1 TPLYRR
7 LQSSRAFAVWMGT
20 VLRPEQT
27 LNDVAELDIATA
39 SYAIRGFPS
48 PIGAHGRPRIPRPTS
63 SPAPGIIA
71 VADDRRSTTKGEVWG
86 WDPAFPDDRRGRLG
100 ARAWIRRLAQRDRC
114 AHIPLAGSAVR
125 GQATDARAGRPMGR
139 LGAHRL
145 HRHSGPSSDHRA
157 DPRGRH
163 RPARWLRLRSVARV
177 SLLDDRPDDRLAR
190 CLLGRPPA
198 RRDLRA
204 GNGAAGVAA
213 HELPRR
219 GRGSDS

>member
-71 VADDRRSTTKGEVWG
+71 EADDRKSTIKGEVWG
-86 WDPAFPDDRRGRLG
+86 WDPAFPDDRRCRLG
-100 ARAWIRRLAQRDRC
+100 ARAGIRRLAHRHGC
-114 AHIPLAGSAVR
+114 AHVPRPGSALR
-125 GQATDARAGRPMGR
+125 GTATGARDGRSMGR

-145 HRHSGPSSDHRA
+145 HRHSGHASDHRA
-157 DPRGRH
+157 NPRRRH
-163 RPARWLRLRSVARV
+163 RPARWLRLRPVARV
-177 SLLDDRPDDRLAR
+177 SLLDDGLGDRLAR
-190 CLLGRPPA
+190 CLC
-198 RRDLRA
+198 
-204 GNGAAGVAA
+204 
-213 HELPRR
+213 
-219 GRGSDS
+219 